1 MITIRHSTF
10 ETNSS
15 STHSITMCTD
25 SDFNRWKK
33 GELFFCGDDGKFYD
47 EAGRYDKIRKLILKS
62 KIKYN
67 YNEENGSI
75 TDYIYKGV
83 TVSFSKMEELMTKE
97 NLDEIKDDEI
107 MAFIDE
113 EKGFTTIPLS
123 YDDYWDTI
131 EFETYEEN
139 FTTPKGEKI
148 VAFGYYGEDR

>member
-1 MITIRHSTF
+1 MKTIRYNIF

-15 STHSITMCTD
+15 STHSITMCTN

-33 GELFFCGDDGKFYD
+33 GKLFFCEDDGKFYD
-47 EAGRYDKIRKLILKS
+47 EKSRYDKIRKLILKS

-67 YNEENGSI
+67 YNKENGRI
-75 TDYIYKGV
+75 TDYTYKGV
-83 TVSFSKMEELMTKE
+83 TVSFSKLEELMTKE

-107 MAFIDE
+107 VTFIDE
-113 EKGFTTIPLS
+113 EEGNMVIPLS

-131 EFETYEEN
+131 EFETYEES
-139 FTTPKGEKI
+139 FTTPKGERI